1 MELATVNPSLP
12 STIEANT
19 KSSTFYDLEFNHII
33 PVFAKDNEVAISH
46 VDFITAVYEA
56 AGKAFEGHELELP
69 EIRVSHPVH
78 GRIPNARDKRP
89 ADLLPHEK
97 TLYYERML
105 FSIRIPS
112 ITKRIGGNDVCLS
125 IGGVKSYHWDKLT
138 GKRSLQTF
146 KVYIGFQVFV
156 CSNLCIAADGAV
168 VTIKAE
174 DTERIME
181 KSYATLSGFN
191 FHRFA
196 EQLEQM
202 TDRYLSAEE
211 FATFVGRVRMGHYN
225 KGLDTKQWLGDQQM
239 ARVVRGYYEDPDFR
253 ASNDGSIS
261 VWNLYNLMTRANR
274 NSYIDT
280 VLDRSI
286 SAIEM
291 LSI

>member
-1 MELATVNPSLP
+1 
-12 STIEANT
+12 
-19 KSSTFYDLEFNHII
+19 
-33 PVFAKDNEVAISH
+33 
-46 VDFITAVYEA
+46 
-56 AGKAFEGHELELP
+56 
-69 EIRVSHPVH
+69 
-78 GRIPNARDKRP
+78 
-89 ADLLPHEK
+89 
-97 TLYYERML
+97 
-105 FSIRIPS
+105 
-112 ITKRIGGNDVCLS
+112 
-125 IGGVKSYHWDKLT
+125 
-138 GKRSLQTF
+138 
-146 KVYIGFQVFV
+146 V

-168 VTIKAE
+168 VSIKAD
-174 DTERIME
+174 DTERIKE

-202 TDRYLSAEE
+202 TDRYLSVEE

-253 ASNDGSIS
+253 ASDDGTIS

>member
-112 ITKRIGGNDVCLS
+112 ITKRIGGNNVCLS
-125 IGGVKSYHWDKLT
+125 IGGVKS
-138 GKRSLQTF
+138 
-146 KVYIGFQVFV
+146 
-156 CSNLCIAADGAV
+156 
-168 VTIKAE
+168 
-174 DTERIME
+174 
-181 KSYATLSGFN
+181 
-191 FHRFA
+191 
-196 EQLEQM
+196 
-202 TDRYLSAEE
+202 
-211 FATFVGRVRMGHYN
+211 
-225 KGLDTKQWLGDQQM
+225 
-239 ARVVRGYYEDPDFR
+239 
-253 ASNDGSIS
+253 
-261 VWNLYNLMTRANR
+261 
-274 NSYIDT
+274 
-280 VLDRSI
+280 
-286 SAIEM
+286 
-291 LSI
+291 